1 MFDVIKAG
9 LTPYEAEVFYPN
21 DSIVLLFPT
30 DGGDHTKGDV
40 IFVGD
45 VDDAWNFTDQLE
57 PPDGYTFFMLQGW
70 NLHEMVPHLVD

>member
-45 VDDAWNFTDQLE
+45 VAVE
-57 PPDGYTFFMLQGW
+57 CV
-70 NLHEMVPHLVD
+70 EMVHSS